1 MFILP
6 ELLENPSAGEVLNFL
21 DRLDLNPE
29 SGVTRTTAITGLSEI
44 DLKLR

>member
-6 ELLENPSAGEVLNFL
+6 ELLENPSGEVLNFL

-29 SGVTRTTAITGLSEI
+29 SGVTTTTAITGLSVI
-44 DLKLR
+44 DLKMRL

>member
-6 ELLENPSAGEVLNFL
+6 APSENPSGEALNFL
-21 DRLDLNPE
+21 DRLDLNSE
-29 SGVTRTTAITGLSEI
+29 SDATAITGLSEI